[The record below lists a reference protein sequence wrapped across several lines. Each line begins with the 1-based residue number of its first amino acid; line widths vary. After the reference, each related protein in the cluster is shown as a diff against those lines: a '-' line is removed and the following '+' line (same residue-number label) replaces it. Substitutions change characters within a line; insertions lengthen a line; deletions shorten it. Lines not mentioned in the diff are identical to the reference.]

1 MSTLVVELP
10 EEHVQ
15 VLARVAHERGTSI
28 DTVVAELVETIVV
41 HDDFDAAYDVTQDPL
56 FTIKAHESEA
66 PADL

>member
-15 VLARVAHERGTSI
+15 VLARVAHEHGTSI

-41 HDDFDAAYDVTQDPL
+41 HVDKEQVWSQYS
-56 FTIKAHESEA
+56 IES
-66 PADL
+66 PSIHR